1 MSQSRVKIAT
11 LARWQSS
18 KRSDQYVGATS
29 AVPYVIVLALLALI
43 SIVWGIKD
51 PLLFTDI
58 FGRM

>member
-1 MSQSRVKIAT
+1 MSQSRAKIAT
-11 LARWQSS
+11 LARSQSGKDS
-18 KRSDQYVGATS
+18 GQYVGATS
-29 AVPYVIVLALLALI
+29 AVPYMIVLVLLALI